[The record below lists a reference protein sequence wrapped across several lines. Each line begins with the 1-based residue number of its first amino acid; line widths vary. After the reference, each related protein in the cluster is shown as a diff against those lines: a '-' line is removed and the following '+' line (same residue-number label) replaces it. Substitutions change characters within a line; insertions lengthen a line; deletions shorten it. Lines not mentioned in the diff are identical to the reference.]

1 MATTIFRVEKNKNFT
16 VISNHHLRDKNL
28 SLKAK
33 GLLTLMLSFSD
44 DWDYTLNGLVA
55 ISKDGI
61 DATRTTLDELEKN
74 GYLKRQRSRNALGQL
89 QVTEYT
95 VYEHPF
101 TEENGAEFIP
111 NNAQVGFSDVAENDQ
126 MGKSNMDKKSQMGK
140 SNVDAENTQV
150 GKSNVDKESQMGKSH
165 IGKSIYGKSNTIK
178 YFNNKITCNKNN
190 YPSSN
195 ESSEIVAVPSSN
207 DAQNDTIDRAQR
219 RLEKRKFYTDLVKEN
234 IGYDTWV
241 TGTNSEKDFI
251 TLVTEVILDVL
262 CSDKETVTI
271 NQQQYFRTVVEAQ
284 LLKLDEENVAYVY
297 DSINNSDKKIL
308 NIRSYILSALYNSL
322 HGGDL
327 YYRQWVKADE
337 SHNTA

>member
-101 TEENGAEFIP
+101 TEENSAEFIH

-126 MGKSNMDKKSQMGK
+126 MGKSNVDKKSQMGK
-140 SNVDAENTQV
+140 SNVDAENTHV
-150 GKSNVDKESQMGKSH
+150 GKSNVDDKSQVGKSH
-165 IGKSIYGKSNTIK
+165 IGKSYTGKSDTIK
-178 YFNNKITCNKNN
+178 YSNNKITYDENN
-190 YPSSN
+190 HLSSN
-195 ESSEIVAVPSSN
+195 ESSGIVPAHSSN
-207 DAQNDTIDRAQR
+207 DTQMDTIDRAQR
-219 RLEKRKFYTDLVKEN
+219 RLDKRKFYTDLVKEN

-241 TGTNSEKDFI
+241 AGTNSEKDFI
-251 TLVTEVILDVL
+251 TLVVEVILDVL
-262 CSDKETVTI
+262 CSDKETITI
-271 NQQQYFRTVVEAQ
+271 NQQQYFRTVVESQ

-297 DSINNSDKKIL
+297 DSISNSNKKIL

-322 HGGDL
+322 NGSDI
-327 YYRQWVKADE
+327 YYQLWVKSDQ
-337 SHNTA
+337 STA

>member
-101 TEENGAEFIP
+101 TEENSAEFIH

-126 MGKSNMDKKSQMGK
+126 MGKFNVDKKSQ
-140 SNVDAENTQV
+140 V
-150 GKSNVDKESQMGKSH
+150 GKSH
-165 IGKSIYGKSNTIK
+165 IGKSYTGKSDTIK
-178 YFNNKITCNKNN
+178 YSNNKITYDENN
-190 YPSSN
+190 HLSSN
-195 ESSEIVAVPSSN
+195 ESSGIVPAHSSN
-207 DAQNDTIDRAQR
+207 DTQMDTIDRAQR
-219 RLEKRKFYTDLVKEN
+219 RLDKRKFYTDLVKEN

-241 TGTNSEKDFI
+241 AGTNSEKDFI
-251 TLVTEVILDVL
+251 TLVVEVILDVL
-262 CSDKETVTI
+262 CSDKETITI
-271 NQQQYFRTVVEAQ
+271 NQQQYFRTVVESQ

-297 DSINNSDKKIL
+297 DSISNSNKKIL

-322 HGGDL
+322 NGSDI
-327 YYRQWVKADE
+327 YYQQWVKSDQ
-337 SHNTA
+337 STA